1 MSRVNDFYT
10 DAEFEA
16 LLDTAEGAAKTDKEE
31 TFISDLRERYDEYGD
46 DMFLSDAQNDWLT
59 RIVQR

>member
-1 MSRVNDFYT
+1 MSRVSDFYA
-10 DAEFEA
+10 DSEFEA

-31 TFISDLRERYDEYGD
+31 QFIEDLRDRYAEYGESCY
-46 DMFLSDAQNDWLT
+46 LSDAQNDWLT